1 MGFTG
6 AQMAESAGVDLGD
19 MFVKEFK
26 YLDGRCRH
34 YKLIGESGYN
44 IFIS

>member
-6 AQMAESAGVDLGD
+6 AQMAESAGVDLRD

-34 YKLIGESGYN
+34 YKLIGESGY